1 MRRVDGGIFFLG
13 IGFALVKQLGGVDI
27 GFTLL
32 ALCLDPHR
40 LLSTMCRWGF
50 SFLLASDLQIE
61 MMDFESLEN
70 RGFSTMGLPCKQCEK
85 SMPVDDIF
93 EFLYCDEGIYFF
105 CSKECSDKWMSVN
118 AQEIDPEILQQ
129 TSI

>member
-1 MRRVDGGIFFLG
+1 M
-13 IGFALVKQLGGVDI
+13 GV
-27 GFTLL
+27 
-32 ALCLDPHR
+32 P
-40 LLSTMCRWGF
+40 
-50 SFLLASDLQIE
+50 FLLASDLQLE

-85 SMPVDDIF
+85 SLPVDDIF

-118 AQEIDPEILQQ
+118 AQEIGPEILQQ

>member
-13 IGFALVKQLGGVDI
+13 IGFALVKQLVGVDI
-27 GFTLL
+27 EFTLL
-32 ALCLDPHR
+32 ARPHR

-50 SFLLASDLQIE
+50 SFLLASDLQLE
-61 MMDFESLEN
+61 MVDFESLEN

-85 SMPVDDIF
+85 SLPVDDIF

-129 TSI
+129 TST